1 MDLDLRLVR
10 YFVAV
15 ADELH
20 FGRAAAKLYISQPA
34 LSKQIRKLE
43 NQLGASLLVR
53 DSRHVTLTA
62 RGKRFLGEARTLLAI
77 AERMQREHQPDVLRI
92 AHIFELDTSRV
103 VADAYTAARKDIR
116 LVERALDSVGQ
127 FHALLDGL
135 LDVAIMRVTPR
146 MVAEHPT
153 GWRHRLLRLE
163 PMRLVGR
170 PTDSP
175 RETASLHERPVEVF
189 GDGRGSGLYNAHGE
203 YLTAFER
210 ETGVA
215 MRWLGTPG
223 AFSHCLAALN
233 RAEGQAFLFEFG
245 SYAEKYALAGVPVHR
260 PAELQPHYP
269 WSLAWR
275 DEQIPGAVTDFLDIA
290 LETAERRGWQQFD
303 PDAAAPPW
311 LPPDDPVTA
320 EVAPAHRAVPV
331 RLESGLDGS
340 CS

>member
-20 FGRAAAKLYISQPA
+20 FGRAAAKLFISQPA

-43 NQLGASLLVR
+43 AQLGVSLLVR
-53 DSRHVTLTA
+53 DSRHVTLTP
-62 RGKRFLGEARTLLAI
+62 RGKRFVDEARTLLAV

-103 VADAYTAARKDIR
+103 VADAFTAARRDIR
-116 LVERALDSVGQ
+116 LVEHALDSVGQ

-146 MVAEHPT
+146 MIAEHPT

-163 PMRLVGR
+163 PMRLVAR
-170 PTDSP
+170 STDPP
-175 RETASLHERPVEVF
+175 RETASLHERPIEVF
-189 GDGRGSGLYNAHGE
+189 GDARGSGLYNAHGE
-203 YLTAFER
+203 YLTAFEG
-210 ETGVA
+210 ETGLS

-223 AFSHCLAALN
+223 AFSHCLAGLN
-233 RAEGQAFLFEFG
+233 RAEGQAFLLEFG
-245 SYAEKYALAGVPVHR
+245 SYADKYALAGVPVHR

-275 DEQIPGAVTDFLDIA
+275 DERLPDAVSDFLDIA
-290 LETAERRGWQQFD
+290 IETADRRGWRQFD
-303 PDAAAPPW
+303 PNEAARPW
-311 LPPDDPVTA
+311 LPSDDPATA
-320 EVAPAHRAVPV
+320 EVTRPSVPAGP
-331 RLESGLDGS
+331 GPGGGS
-340 CS
+340 

>member
-34 LSKQIRKLE
+34 LSKQIRRLE
-43 NQLGASLLVR
+43 DQLGASLLVR

-62 RGKRFLGEARTLLAI
+62 RGQRFLDEARKLLSI
-77 AERMQREHQPDVLRI
+77 AEHMQRENQPDVVRI

-103 VADAYTAARKDIR
+103 VADAYTAARKDIQ
-116 LVERALDSVGQ
+116 LTERALDSVGQ

-135 LDVAIMRVTPR
+135 LDVAIMRVTPQ
-146 MVAEHPT
+146 MIAEQPT
-153 GWRHRLLRLE
+153 GWQHRLLRLE

-175 RETASLHERPVEVF
+175 RPTASLHERPIEVF
-189 GDGRGSGLYNAHGE
+189 GDARGSGLYNAHGE
-203 YLTAFER
+203 YLTAFEQ
-210 ETGVA
+210 ETGLA

-233 RAEGQAFLFEFG
+233 RAAGRALLLEFG
-245 SYAEKYALAGVPVHR
+245 TYADKYALAGVPVHR
-260 PAELQPHYP
+260 PTELQPHYP

-275 DEQIPGAVTDFLDIA
+275 DEHLPGAVTDFLDIA
-290 LETAERRGWQQFD
+290 LETAGRRGWQRFD
-303 PDAAAPPW
+303 PDAVAPPW
-311 LPPDDPVTA
+311 LPPNDPVTTEITPTRHGA
-320 EVAPAHRAVPV
+320 SR
-331 RLESGLDGS
+331 S
-340 CS
+340 